1 MLRTNLNINMLK
13 LIGLAQSSDP
23 PFRPSG
29 AGRSTKCRLVLMR
42 NGGTESSEQGLV
54 VGRKDETSSTLGDV
68 HAQKTAELLLDL
80 KVGQII
86 Y

>member
-1 MLRTNLNINMLK
+1 MLN
-13 LIGLAQSSDP
+13 AQSSDP

-29 AGRSTKCRLVLMR
+29 AGRPTKCRLVLMR

-54 VGRKDETSSTLGDV
+54 LGRRDETSSTLGDI

-80 KVGQII
+80 KVG
-86 Y
+86 